1 MTATADA
8 PLPRITCPSSL
19 IASCPPLLGFYPERS
34 LICLAHRPGASS
46 PVVARIDVVEDD
58 RAEAC
63 ADDLA
68 QRLART
74 GGSHVTVVLWLG
86 VPDGADRRELPGV
99 LLVECLERS
108 LAALGL
114 SIDLAVATNATV
126 WWPLLCPTSSCCSHD
141 ARIWTRKSR
150 AAFGCSSRSRDMPH
164 WHLAT
169 ISPSS
174 LRPIRSSSPARSA
187 TWRTTERPPPRW
199 LIVRREVDQ
208 MWQALRPLSPTLGS
222 RQRGLRAGSS
232 S

>member
-34 LICLAHRPGASS
+34 LICLVHRPGASS

-108 LAALGL
+108 LVALGL

-141 ARIWTRKSR
+141 ARIVDTEVAGRVR
-150 AAFGCSSRSRDMPH
+150 VQFAVAGFAPLASRDDLSEQ
-164 WHLAT
+164 LAAAPELVA
-169 ISPSS
+169 S
-174 LRPIRSSSPARSA
+174 
-187 TWRTTERPPPRW
+187 
-199 LIVRREVDQ
+199 
-208 MWQALRPLSPTLGS
+208 
-222 RQRGLRAGSS
+222 
-232 S
+232 